1 MKPKI
6 RINQQESGNIFESD
20 YQKTINTEFL
30 MMDEAHKNIFI
41 IFDAIAYLDLEY
53 ERLWMSRD
61 VLFE

>member
-1 MKPKI
+1 ML
-6 RINQQESGNIFESD
+6 NQQESGNIFESD

-53 ERLWMSRD
+53 ERL
-61 VLFE
+61 